1 MREMIELSKKKKGCV
16 NMGVV
21 FIASLFE
28 MMDLQCKVYF
38 NRDNMPS
45 DKLVMN
51 HSDVGIFP
59 EDNIIFINIENI
71 DDPTQFYFLLSKC
84 AYELKHNKNVPL
96 VEMNKRSDIFANY
109 IIGLVFGAQIV
120 LDKYEETERILVE
133 IENEYPFQK
142 VQPIIEQVEYEME
155 MLSEYDEEDSN
166 TTLVS

>member
-38 NRDNMPS
+38 DRDNMPS

-109 IIGLVFGAQIV
+109 IIGLVFG
-120 LDKYEETERILVE
+120 EETERILVE
-133 IENEYPFQK
+133 IEDEYPFQK

-155 MLSEYDEEDSN
+155 MLSEYDDEDDI
-166 TTLVS
+166 TLVS